1 MKRIPMFLM
10 IALCLAYPVCADTTS
25 DGSAGPSSPGDVAA
39 ALSLLEDAL
48 GTARGLEDYEVTL
61 YKRER
66 IDGTLGE
73 EERTTFKWKH
83 PFSVYVRTEEGG
95 DRGRE
100 IIYVKGEYEDKMIVS
115 PGGILGGLTVK
126 IAPDSVIVTRNN
138 RHIITEAGITP
149 TLELIIS
156 IITADMRELSS
167 PIRVEFID
175 KVMYQDKPCSQIRVH
190 ESSYASLTEIYLY
203 RDTLLPAAFISY
215 NESGELIESYRYKDY
230 RVNIGLT
237 EYDFDPDNDSYD
249 F

>member
-1 MKRIPMFLM
+1 MGMKRTTMFLM
-10 IALCLAYPVCADTTS
+10 IFVCLAHPVCADTTS
-25 DGSAGPSSPGDVAA
+25 GGSTGPSSHGDAAA

-48 GTARGLEDYEVTL
+48 KVARGLDDYEVTL

-66 IDGTLGE
+66 IDGVLGE
-73 EERTTFKWKH
+73 EERMAFKWKR
-83 PFSVYVRTEEGG
+83 PFSVYVRTEEGS

-156 IITADMRELSS
+156 IITTDMGEPSS
-167 PIRVEFID
+167 PIRVEYID
-175 KVMYQDKPCSQIRVH
+175 RVMFQDKPCSLIRVH
-190 ESSYASLTEIYLY
+190 ESNYAYLTEIYLY
-203 RDTLLPAAFISY
+203 RDTLLPRRIY
-215 NESGELIESYRYKDY
+215 LI
-230 RVNIGLT
+230 
-237 EYDFDPDNDSYD
+237 
-249 F
+249 

>member
-1 MKRIPMFLM
+1 MKRTLVFLV
-10 IALCLAYPVCADTTS
+10 IVLFLSYPVCADTI
-25 DGSAGPSSPGDVAA
+25 DGFSSPDDTAI
-39 ALSLLEDAL
+39 ALSLLDGAL
-48 GTARGLEDYEVTL
+48 ETARGLEDYQVTL

-66 IDGTLGE
+66 IDGTLRE

-115 PGGILGGLTVK
+115 PGGILGGMTVK
-126 IAPDSVIVTRNN
+126 IALDNRIATRNN

-149 TLELIIS
+149 TLELIMS
-156 IITADMRELSS
+156 IITADMQEPSF

-175 KVMYQDKPCSQIRVH
+175 SVMFQEKPCSLIRVH
-190 ESSYASLTEIYLY
+190 KSSYAYLTEIYLY
-203 RDTLLPAAFISY
+203 QDTLLPAAFISY
-215 NESGELIESYRYKDY
+215 DENGELIESYRYRDY
-230 RVNIGLT
+230 QINIGLT
-237 EYDFDPDNDSYD
+237 EHDFDPDNDTYN